1 VKNTGVSSP
10 ALVFLFTLAGGFVV
24 GVVASVYHA
33 AWFPFGLIAAVVIT
47 SLFTVAIRVLVPSR
61 GPTIGAALG
70 LVVAIV
76 VLAGRGQ
83 GGSVLIVAN
92 TAGFTFLAVVTIVTM
107 IVLAW
112 PSITPRVSS

>member
-1 VKNTGVSSP
+1 VKNPVVSSP
-10 ALVFLFTLAGGFVV
+10 ALLFLLSLAGGFVV

-47 SLFTVAIRVLVPSR
+47 TLFTVATRVLGTQR
-61 GPTIGAALG
+61 GPTVGAALG

-76 VLAGRGQ
+76 LLAGRGQ

-112 PSITPRVSS
+112 PSITPRVGS

>member
-1 VKNTGVSSP
+1 MKNTVVSAP
-10 ALVFLFTLAGGFVV
+10 PVVFLFALAGGFVV

-33 AWFPFGLIAAVVIT
+33 AWFPWGWIAALGIT
-47 SLFTVAIRVLVPSR
+47 TLFTVGLRVLIPRR

-70 LVVAIV
+70 LVLAIV
-76 VLAGRGQ
+76 LLAGRGQ

-92 TAGFTFLAVVTIVTM
+92 TAGFTFLAVVTLVTM

-112 PSITPRVSS
+112 PSLTPRVSS